1 MKVLGI
7 VAEYNP
13 MHNGHIHYI
22 NISKEIVEPD
32 YTICVMSGFFTQR
45 GEPAIFDKWERARH
59 AVQNGIDLV
68 IEIPYVYAC
77 NSGRFFASAAMDL
90 LNGIGVVTDFS
101 FGAESDL
108 LSLQKTAE
116 AYVNASELNV
126 DVKSFLKKGNSYPK
140 AVELSIAEYD
150 KNLSE
155 VLRHPN
161 NLLGIEY
168 LKRIQEK
175 KYNIIPHVITRLGD
189 YKSLENDEYIS
200 STAARKYI
208 LAGDMNLIRDKIPTE
223 ISISENQI
231 ESILQARVK
240 LFDILRYCVSV
251 ASREELKKIL
261 TVDEGLENRLIK
273 NIPFARDLEHLIY
286 LISSKR
292 YTYARIRRM
301 LLHVITGLTKA
312 DFGEIFINAPGFIR
326 ILSFNDS
333 GAELLNIIKKQKAS
347 ELPVITNLSP
357 KFNFPESVE
366 RILKYDKIACD
377 IYNILMGRDLYLNC
391 EYINHPIVVKNK
403 SKGADL

>member
-13 MHNGHIHYI
+13 IHNGHIHHI
-22 NISKEIVEPD
+22 NISKEIVDPD

-45 GEPAIFDKWERARH
+45 GEPAIFDKWTRARH

-90 LNGIGVVTDFS
+90 LYSTGVVTDIS

-108 LSLQKTAE
+108 LSLQQIVE
-116 AYVNASELNV
+116 VYLNESQLNTT
-126 DVKSFLKKGNSYPK
+126 VKSFLKKGNSYPK
-140 AVELSIAEYD
+140 SLQLSIAEHD
-150 KNLSE
+150 KNIAES
-155 VLRHPN
+155 LRHPN

-168 LKRIQEK
+168 LKRLQEK
-175 KYNIIPHVITRLGD
+175 KYNIVPHAVMRLGD
-189 YKSLENDEYIS
+189 YRSLDNDEYIS

-208 LAGDMNLIRDKIPTE
+208 LAGDMALIRDKLPDE
-223 ISISENQI
+223 ISLNKNQI
-231 ESILQARVK
+231 DNILQSRLK
-240 LFDILRYCVSV
+240 LFDMIRFSVSKT
-251 ASREELKKIL
+251 SKEELKKIL

-273 NIPFARDLEHLIY
+273 SIPISGDLEHLIR

-301 LLHVITGLTKA
+301 LLHIITGVTKA
-312 DFGEIFINAPGFIR
+312 DFGEILLNPPGFIR

-333 GAELLNIIKKQKAS
+333 GAELLSIIKNRKSS
-347 ELPVITNLSP
+347 ELPIITNLSP
-357 KFNFPESVE
+357 KLNFPESVE

-377 IYNILMGRDLYLNC
+377 IYNILMGKDLYHNC
-391 EYINHPIVVKNK
+391 EYTSHPLVVKNK